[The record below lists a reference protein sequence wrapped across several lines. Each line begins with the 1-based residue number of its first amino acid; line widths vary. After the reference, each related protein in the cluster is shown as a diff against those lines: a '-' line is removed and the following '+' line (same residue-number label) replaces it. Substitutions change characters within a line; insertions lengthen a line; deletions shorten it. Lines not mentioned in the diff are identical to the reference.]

1 MHAETY
7 TLILP
12 YFQYICKLFDFK
24 FLQKKKSVLVKQGIF
39 GQFKFAFFLRLNI
52 YLISILYYC
61 IFVRFIRNCR
71 RYYIYIIRI
80 RVSLKT
86 SIDY

>member
-24 FLQKKKSVLVKQGIF
+24 FLQKKTV
-39 GQFKFAFFLRLNI
+39 
-52 YLISILYYC
+52 
-61 IFVRFIRNCR
+61 
-71 RYYIYIIRI
+71 
-80 RVSLKT
+80 T
-86 SIDY
+86 SQSNFHLPDQSGS

>member
-7 TLILP
+7 TRILP

-24 FLQKKKSVLVKQGIF
+24 FLQKKK
-39 GQFKFAFFLRLNI
+39 AFWESKEFSDNLNLHFLRLNI
-52 YLISILYYC
+52 YLIVILYYC
-61 IFVRFIRNCR
+61 IFVQFIHNCR

>member
-24 FLQKKKSVLVKQGIF
+24 FLQKKKAFWENKEFSDNLNLHFFTFKYIF
-39 GQFKFAFFLRLNI
+39 NL
-52 YLISILYYC
+52 
-61 IFVRFIRNCR
+61 
-71 RYYIYIIRI
+71 YII
-80 RVSLKT
+80 LLYFC
-86 SIDY
+86 SIYT

>member
-24 FLQKKKSVLVKQGIF
+24 FLQKKKRF
-39 GQFKFAFFLRLNI
+39 GKA
-52 YLISILYYC
+52 
-61 IFVRFIRNCR
+61 RNFQT
-71 RYYIYIIRI
+71 I
-80 RVSLKT
+80 
-86 SIDY
+86 

>member
-24 FLQKKKSVLVKQGIF
+24 FLQKKKKAFWENKEFSDNLNLHFFTFKYIF
-39 GQFKFAFFLRLNI
+39 NL
-52 YLISILYYC
+52 
-61 IFVRFIRNCR
+61 
-71 RYYIYIIRI
+71 YII
-80 RVSLKT
+80 LLYFC
-86 SIDY
+86 SIYT